1 MRLFKW
7 LVILVIVTFLGSIL
21 HYTLPQRDVVRIL
34 DAYEKRMDVASN
46 SFFWAQADA
55 GTLATDTRDVRFID
69 TIRPDGAVMV
79 FRNEDTGFGWPPYF
93 KFDSSDLSAQAKQLA
108 SNEADAQWVAVRH
121 YGWRNKFFSIFP
133 NATKVKEVKGPDVFL
148 IPWFNIVFLGII
160 FLFLFWI
167 WRLIRRWK
175 TKNVD
180 PITDKIGDELEDISE
195 TVGEHAKK
203 AQKEINESRSGFRK
217 FMRRWF
223 GSSK

>member
-133 NATKVKEVKGPDVFL
+133 NATSMKPVDGPDVTF
-148 IPWFNIVFLGII
+148 IPWFNIIFFTFFGLILLGIY
-160 FLFLFWI
+160 
-167 WRLIRRWK
+167 RLLQKFKRDRI
-175 TKNVD
+175 D
-180 PITDKIGDELEDISE
+180 PVLDD
-195 TVGEHAKK
+195 VGETWDTVEAGGSRMGNAIRGWFKK
-203 AQKEINESRSGFRK
+203 LG
-217 FMRRWF
+217 
-223 GSSK
+223 GH